1 MIVFPLAGQLAGDS
15 PSPQTSPSRGREQ
28 PPLPSRGREQPPL
41 PCRERAGVRVDPQ
54 CRPPPSGS
62 VDTARAA
69 QYPPRVT
76 QLSFTGYAPRTW
88 TIGDLVR
95 CLRQMVEA
103 DFRLQDLWVKGEVS
117 NLSRPGSGH
126 LYFTLKDA
134 DASLRCVMWRSDAVR
149 QRYQPRDGETIE
161 AHGRLGVYESAG
173 QVQLYA
179 DTLRP
184 TGEGEL
190 FQAFLRLK
198 ARLEAEGLFDPARK
212 RRTPPWPRRIGIATS
227 PAAAALSDVVH
238 VLRRRFPVAEIVL
251 APTPVQGPEAPAGI
265 VAALQALNRHARPD
279 VILLVRGG
287 GSLEDLAGFN
297 TEEVARAVAA
307 SEAPVISG
315 IGHETD
321 FTIADFVADLR
332 APTPSVAAELATPDR
347 LELAE
352 AIAGTRLRLQRLLE
366 QRLQRQRDELRQTRL
381 GLAAGAPRARM
392 ANARQR
398 VDEMQLRALRGL
410 RSHLAL
416 RAASVRGL
424 AQTLRAVGPPA
435 VLARGYA
442 VVQAAATG
450 VVVRSTGQVRPGEP
464 LDIRVHDGTFPA
476 TVSAPKKG

>member
-1 MIVFPLAGQLAGDS
+1 M
-15 PSPQTSPSRGREQ
+15 
-28 PPLPSRGREQPPL
+28 
-41 PCRERAGVRVDPQ
+41 
-54 CRPPPSGS
+54 
-62 VDTARAA
+62 
-69 QYPPRVT
+69 T

-95 CLRQMVEA
+95 YLRQTVEA

-117 NLSRPGSGH
+117 NFSRPGSGH

-161 AHGRLGVYESAG
+161 AHGHLGVYESAG

-212 RRTPPWPRRIGIATS
+212 RPLPEWPRRIGIATS
-227 PAAAALSDVVH
+227 PAAAALRDVIH
-238 VLRRRFPVAEIVL
+238 VLRRRFPLAEIIL

-265 VAALQALNRHARPD
+265 VAALQALNRHAAPD

-297 TEEVARAVAA
+297 SEEVARAVAA
-307 SEAPVISG
+307 SQAPIISG

-321 FTIADFVADLR
+321 FTIADFVADVR
-332 APTPSVAAELATPDR
+332 APTPSVAAELITPDR

-352 AIAGTRLRLQRLLE
+352 AAIGARVRALRLFEQSLQARRDALREARLE
-366 QRLQRQRDELRQTRL
+366 
-381 GLAAGAPRARM
+381 LAAGAPRARL

-398 VDEMQLRALRGL
+398 VDEMQLRALRGS
-410 RSHLAL
+410 RSQLAL
-416 RAASVRGL
+416 RQASVRGL

-442 VVQAAATG
+442 VVQQTATG
-450 VVVRSTGQVRPGEP
+450 AIVRSAAQVRPGEP

-476 TVSAPKKG
+476 TAGAPKKG

>member
-1 MIVFPLAGQLAGDS
+1 M
-15 PSPQTSPSRGREQ
+15 
-28 PPLPSRGREQPPL
+28 
-41 PCRERAGVRVDPQ
+41 
-54 CRPPPSGS
+54 
-62 VDTARAA
+62 
-69 QYPPRVT
+69 T

-95 CLRQMVEA
+95 YLRQTVEA

-149 QRYQPRDGETIE
+149 QRYLPRDSETIE
-161 AHGRLGVYESAG
+161 AHGHLGVYESAG

-212 RRTPPWPRRIGIATS
+212 RPLPEWPRRIGIATS
-227 PAAAALSDVVH
+227 PAAAALRDVIH
-238 VLRRRFPVAEIVL
+238 VLRRRFPLAEIIL

-265 VAALQALNRHARPD
+265 VAAVHALNRHARPD

-297 TEEVARAVAA
+297 SEEVARAVAA
-307 SEAPVISG
+307 SQAPIISG

-321 FTIADFVADLR
+321 FTIADFVADVR
-332 APTPSVAAELATPDR
+332 APTPSVAAELITPDR

-352 AIAGTRLRLQRLLE
+352 AAIGARVRALRLFEQSLQARRDALREARLE
-366 QRLQRQRDELRQTRL
+366 
-381 GLAAGAPRARM
+381 LAAGAPRARL

-398 VDEMQLRALRGL
+398 VDEMQLRALRGS
-410 RSHLAL
+410 RSQLAL
-416 RAASVRGL
+416 RQASVRGL

-442 VVQAAATG
+442 VVQQTATG
-450 VVVRSTGQVRPGEP
+450 AIVRSAAQVRPGEP

-476 TVSAPKKG
+476 TAGAPKKG